1 MKRLK
6 NFLILGAIVLSTV
19 AFIGNKKAA
28 ADFDIEKAE
37 FLQFLEESKSYALEL
52 AEAMPA
58 DKYTFSP
65 HDSVRTFGEQ
75 LAHVGMSTKF
85 LTDMFING
93 APPPK
98 PEDFAAFGKMEKDIG
113 ASKEKC
119 IESITAAYA
128 HMKATYEGM
137 TEEQMNETFVVFFD
151 PAQPKFSKKRGFE
164 FIKNHILHHN
174 GQALV
179 SLRMQGIKA
188 PAYRLY

>member
-19 AFIGNKKAA
+19 AFISNNKAA

-37 FLQFLEESKSYALEL
+37 FLQFLEESKSYSLQL

-58 DKYTFSP
+58 DKYSFSP

-93 APPPK
+93 APTQGPK
-98 PEDFAAFGKMEKDIG
+98 VIG
-113 ASKEKC
+113 
-119 IESITAAYA
+119 
-128 HMKATYEGM
+128 
-137 TEEQMNETFVVFFD
+137 
-151 PAQPKFSKKRGFE
+151 R
-164 FIKNHILHHN
+164 N
-174 GQALV
+174 GTGIAL
-179 SLRMQGIKA
+179 
-188 PAYRLY
+188 